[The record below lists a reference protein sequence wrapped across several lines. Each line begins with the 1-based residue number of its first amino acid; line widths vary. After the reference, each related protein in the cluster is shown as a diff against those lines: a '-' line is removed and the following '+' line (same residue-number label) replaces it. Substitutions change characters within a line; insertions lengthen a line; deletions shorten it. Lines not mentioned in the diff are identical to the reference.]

1 MTMDKSSDDKK
12 ADLPRG
18 PLGDA
23 RPDAANHDTLT
34 NGGQPPEE
42 VEDRP
47 TVGTVKP
54 EDYPAQQ

>member
-1 MTMDKSSDDKK
+1 MDKSPDDKR
-12 ADLPRG
+12 AELPRG

-23 RPDAANHDTLT
+23 RPDAADHDTST

-54 EDYPAQQ
+54 EGYPAQQ